1 MLDRIALLTGAL
13 ALSIGPSVAVPV
25 SQAQLIHLGI
35 TPVAVA
41 IDEKIGRVFVAGS
54 SGGAGRLAILDMA
67 GRILHVANING
78 SVQVGV
84 EGVPSTDVVTDDALG
99 HIFVTSFSIQAGTFT
114 GSWVSMLDAR
124 SGAVLRVLHQDTA
137 PLHIV
142 CDQARSR
149 VYVVDE
155 APLSKGAVSNLT
167 VLDAGTGMVISTVF
181 VNRRPRAIA
190 VDDKGRVFVIAQP
203 SGASGTALGPG
214 LLGVVEPQHGHVV
227 RVTKIAQDPQQ
238 VVVDNKRG
246 RVFVVAS
253 ALSPPYIGTVDIVN
267 TTTGRVMGT
276 LHTGPTPIASVVDQT
291 TGRVYVLNKGY
302 EKSSSISV
310 FDPSTGGTVHTI
322 NLPGAGVA
330 MALDSHH
337 TRIFIAV
344 SPDPSHRGGR
354 SVVSVLNTSTVA
366 LVRDVPV
373 DDNPNIVA
381 VDEQSG
387 RVIVTTL
394 GKVNPTRADR
404 PISAGTATL
413 LDATN
418 GRIRCIIPVGTGP
431 VAVGVDAKA
440 GRAFVL
446 NSFSNSMTAIDPSA
460 C

>member
-124 SGAVLRVLHQDTA
+124 SGAVLRVLRQDTA

-155 APLSKGAVSNLT
+155 APLSKGAVSNLA

-181 VNRRPRAIA
+181 ANKRPRAAA
-190 VDDKGRVFVIAQP
+190 VDDKGKVFVIAQP
-203 SGASGTALGPG
+203 SGASGAALGPG
-214 LLGVVEPQHGHVV
+214 LLGVVEPQHGRVV

-238 VVVDNKRG
+238 VVVDNRRG

-253 ALSPPYIGTVDIVN
+253 APSPLYTGTVGIVN

-276 LHTGPTPIASVVDQT
+276 LHTGPMPVASVVDQT

-302 EKSSSISV
+302 ESSSSV
-310 FDPSTGGTVHTI
+310 SMFDPSTGGTVHTI
-322 NLPGAGVA
+322 NLPGTGVA
-330 MALDSHH
+330 MALDSRRS
-337 TRIFIAV
+337 RIFVAV
-344 SPDPSHRGGR
+344 APDPSHHGGR
-354 SVVSVLNTSTVA
+354 SVVSVLNTSTGA
-366 LVRDVPV
+366 LMRDISV
-373 DDNPNIVA
+373 DDNPNIVT
-381 VDEQSG
+381 VDEQSA

-394 GKVNPTRADR
+394 GKVNPARADR
-404 PISAGTATL
+404 PIAAGTATL
-413 LDATN
+413 LDATT
-418 GRIRCIIPVGTGP
+418 GQIRCTIPVGTGP

-440 GRAFVL
+440 RRAFVL